1 MSEPKKD
8 KPQKKKIICIIIAV
22 IIVIAI
28 IIGIIWYAFSKGK
41 SEENTTFGV
50 DKLYESLQ
58 SKGTYSVT
66 MTADDNNKMHYEK
79 TEDKAYI
86 DTFYDDSE
94 SKFIVKDGNAYLLI
108 DEDKEYYKY
117 ENNDTDLTM
126 IESELEEL
134 KEIEHENGKE
144 KIKNKTYSYEEYDS
158 ITTFCMMDTSDL
170 EEDQE
175 VKTRFYFDGDKLVY
189 IKTIIGD
196 KQELLKVDIS
206 DKVDNNLFEIPSDY
220 KEEV

>member
-50 DKLYESLQ
+50 DKLYERLQ

-134 KEIEHENGKE
+134 REIEHENGKE
-144 KIKNKTYSYEEYDS
+144 KIENKTYSYEEYDS

-206 DKVDNNLFEIPSDY
+206 DNVDNNLFEIPSDY
-220 KEEV
+220 KEV

>member
-1 MSEPKKD
+1 
-8 KPQKKKIICIIIAV
+8 
-22 IIVIAI
+22 
-28 IIGIIWYAFSKGK
+28 
-41 SEENTTFGV
+41 
-50 DKLYESLQ
+50 
-58 SKGTYSVT
+58 
-66 MTADDNNKMHYEK
+66 
-79 TEDKAYI
+79 
-86 DTFYDDSE
+86 
-94 SKFIVKDGNAYLLI
+94 
-108 DEDKEYYKY
+108 
-117 ENNDTDLTM
+117 M

-206 DKVDNNLFEIPSDY
+206 DNVDNNLFEIPSDY
-220 KEEV
+220 KEV